1 MLLCQRART
10 ILTSSRNE
18 STSSAPHQFS
28 LRPANLKLGLKVPKL
43 LQVNLDK
50 LLEGDELVLVL
61 VRLEDGS
68 LGNGEKLL
76 RADVGAHHHCQ
87 HRKQLLLGICGDR
100 LKLLLS
106 KTRLSYKSYD

>member
-28 LRPANLKLGLKVPKL
+28 LRPAKNSKVKVPKL